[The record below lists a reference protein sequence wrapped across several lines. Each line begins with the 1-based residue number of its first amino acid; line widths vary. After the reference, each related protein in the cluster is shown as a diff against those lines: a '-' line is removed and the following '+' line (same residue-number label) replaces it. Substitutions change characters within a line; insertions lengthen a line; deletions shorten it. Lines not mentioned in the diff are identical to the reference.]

1 MVEPGSRNYMGV
13 DNAAINALVDGL
25 VLAESQ
31 EDFVATVRAL
41 DRVLMAGRYVIPIWP
56 APALQ
61 SRVAISV
68 SCIILLSYRYTVIG
82 LGLCPMFGGMNNG

>member
-31 EDFVATVRAL
+31 EGFRGDGARLGQSADGWAVCYS
-41 DRVLMAGRYVIPIWP
+41 DMAC
-56 APALQ
+56 PALQ
-61 SRVAISV
+61 SRVAHKRELHYPAELPI
-68 SCIILLSYRYTVIG
+68 YGDWIG
-82 LGLCPMFGGMNNG
+82 FMPDVWWDE